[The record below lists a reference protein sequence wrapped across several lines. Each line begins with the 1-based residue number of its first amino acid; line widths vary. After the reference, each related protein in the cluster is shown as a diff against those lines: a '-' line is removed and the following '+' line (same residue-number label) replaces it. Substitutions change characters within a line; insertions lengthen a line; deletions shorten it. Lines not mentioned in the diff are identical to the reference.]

1 MQTNKLDAMEA
12 RFRSLEDQL
21 SDPSVIFNQN
31 KWRTLSKEHSDL
43 GEIVT
48 LYRSYKKVDKTCKEA
63 VNILEDKSQSD
74 LHELAKEELKEA
86 EKMKNELDKQ
96 IHFLLIP
103 KDPNDGKN
111 VILEIRAGT
120 GGEEAAL
127 FAADLLKMYLKFA
140 ENKGWRVE
148 LADANETDLGGF
160 REVTCIIYGKNAY
173 SLLKFESGVHRVQRI
188 PATESQGRVH
198 TSAVTV
204 AVLPEVEN
212 VDIDINRDDLRIDVY
227 RASGAGGQ
235 HINKTSS
242 AIRITHIPSG
252 MVVTCQNER
261 SQRQNK
267 EKALQILK
275 ARLYDRA
282 VRESQDKTAADRKG
296 QVGSGDRS
304 ERIRTYNFP
313 QGRVTDH
320 RIGLTLY
327 RIDEIMDG
335 DLDEIIDALL
345 LAEQAEKI
353 VDQYGEDVRSLVLDT
368 VELIEK
374 RCKG

>member
-1 MQTNKLDAMEA
+1 MQVNKMDTMEA
-12 RFRSLEDQL
+12 RYQSLEDQL
-21 SDPSVIFNQN
+21 SDPSVISNQSR
-31 KWRTLSKEHSDL
+31 WRALSKEHADL
-43 GEIVT
+43 GEIVN
-48 LYRSYKKVDKTCKEA
+48 LYRSYKEA
-63 VNILEDKSQSD
+63 DAACNEALSVLEDKSQEE
-74 LHELAKEELKEA
+74 LHELAKEDLRENEQK
-86 EKMKNELDKQ
+86 KIELDNA
-96 IHFLLIP
+96 IHRLLIP

-127 FAADLLKMYLKFA
+127 FVSDLLKMYLKFA
-140 ENKGWRVE
+140 EKRGWKAE
-148 LADANETDLGGF
+148 ITDANETDLGGF
-160 REVTCIIYGKNAY
+160 KEVTCMIYGKNAY
-173 SLLKFESGVHRVQRI
+173 SILKFESGTHRVQRI
-188 PATESQGRVH
+188 PSTESQGRVH

-204 AVLPEVEN
+204 AVLPEVED

-227 RASGAGGQ
+227 RSSGAGGQ

-242 AIRITHIPSG
+242 AIRITHLPSG

-275 ARLYDRA
+275 SRLYDKA
-282 VRESQDKTAADRKG
+282 MRESIDKTAADRKG

-320 RIGLTLY
+320 RVNVSLY
-327 RIDEIMDG
+327 QLEDFLNGNMETI
-335 DLDEIIDALL
+335 LDALVEADL
-345 LAEQAEKI
+345 ERRMKE
-353 VDQYGEDVRSLVLDT
+353 GEADGR
-368 VELIEK
+368 
-374 RCKG
+374 

>member
-1 MQTNKLDAMEA
+1 MRTDKLDAMEMKYQ
-12 RFRSLEDQL
+12 SLEVQL
-21 SDPSVIFNQN
+21 SDPAVIANQE
-31 KWRTLSKEHSDL
+31 KWRALSKEHADL
-43 GEIVT
+43 GEVVM
-48 LYRSYKKVDKTCKEA
+48 LYREYKAADEACREALSVLNDKEQ
-63 VNILEDKSQSD
+63 EE
-74 LHELAKEELKEA
+74 LHELAKEDLKDN
-86 EKMKNELDKQ
+86 EKRKEELDQ
-96 IHFLLIP
+96 EIHRMLIP

-127 FAADLLKMYLKFA
+127 FAADLLKMYMKFA
-140 ENKGWRVE
+140 EKKGWKVE
-148 LADANETDLGGF
+148 LTDANETDLGGF
-160 REVTCIIYGKNAY
+160 REVTCMIYGKNAY
-173 SLLKFESGVHRVQRI
+173 SILKFESGTHRVQRI

-204 AVLPEVEN
+204 AVLPEVED

-227 RASGAGGQ
+227 RSSGAGGQ

-242 AIRITHIPSG
+242 AIRITHLPSG

-275 ARLYDRA
+275 ARLYDQA
-282 VRESQDKTAADRKG
+282 VRENKDKTAADRKD

-320 RIGLTLY
+320 RVNVSMYQLEEFLNGN
-327 RIDEIMDG
+327 MD
-335 DLDEIIDALL
+335 DILKA
-345 LAEQAEKI
+345 
-353 VDQYGEDVRSLVLDT
+353 
-368 VELIEK
+368 LIEADLARRMK
-374 RCKG
+374 EGDNQ

>member
-1 MQTNKLDAMEA
+1 
-12 RFRSLEDQL
+12 
-21 SDPSVIFNQN
+21 
-31 KWRTLSKEHSDL
+31 
-43 GEIVT
+43 
-48 LYRSYKKVDKTCKEA
+48 
-63 VNILEDKSQSD
+63 
-74 LHELAKEELKEA
+74 
-86 EKMKNELDKQ
+86 
-96 IHFLLIP
+96 
-103 KDPNDGKN
+103 
-111 VILEIRAGT
+111 
-120 GGEEAAL
+120 
-127 FAADLLKMYLKFA
+127 MYLKFA

-304 ERIRTYNFP
+304 ERIRTYNF
-313 QGRVTDH
+313 H
-320 RIGLTLY
+320 RG
-327 RIDEIMDG
+327 G
-335 DLDEIIDALL
+335 
-345 LAEQAEKI
+345 
-353 VDQYGEDVRSLVLDT
+353 
-368 VELIEK
+368 
-374 RCKG
+374 

>member
-1 MQTNKLDAMEA
+1 MQTSKLDGMEA
-12 RFRSLEDQL
+12 RYITLEDQL
-21 SDPSVIFNQN
+21 SDPSVIADQN
-31 KWRTLSKEHSDL
+31 KWRALSKEHADL
-43 GEIVT
+43 GEIVFK
-48 LYRSYKKVDKTCKEA
+48 YREYKEA
-63 VNILEDKSQSD
+63 LQEIQDALDILDDKSQAD
-74 LHELAKEELKEA
+74 LHDLAKEELKEGE
-86 EKMKNELDKQ
+86 EKRDALDLE
-96 IHFLLIP
+96 IHKMLIP

-140 ENKGWRVE
+140 ERKGWKVE
-148 LADANETDLGGF
+148 IADTNETDLGGF
-160 REVTCIIYGKNAY
+160 KEVTCTIDGKNAY
-173 SLLKFESGVHRVQRI
+173 SILKFESGVHRVQRI
-188 PATESQGRVH
+188 PETESQGRVH

-204 AVLPEVEN
+204 AVLPEAAD
-212 VDIDINRDDLRIDVY
+212 VDIEVRREDLRIDVY
-227 RASGAGGQ
+227 RSSGAGGQ

-242 AIRITHIPSG
+242 AIRLTHLPSG

-275 ARLYDRA
+275 SRLYDQA
-282 VRESQDKTAADRKG
+282 LRESQSKEAADRKN

-320 RIGLTLY
+320 RINMSIYQLEDFMNGN
-327 RIDEIMDG
+327 MDAILDRLMEE
-335 DLDEIIDALL
+335 DLARRMKE
-345 LAEQAEKI
+345 
-353 VDQYGEDVRSLVLDT
+353 GEANGR
-368 VELIEK
+368 
-374 RCKG
+374 